1 MTTIINGSS
10 PSITFSDSTTQTT
23 AGLTGSTQQLC
34 QAWGLFSY
42 NGSGITINASYNVS
56 SITLS
61 ATGVYRIT
69 MTNAL
74 ADANYLVVG
83 MGNQSTA
90 YPNGYI
96 MTKFDSNS
104 APTSSAFTIQTF
116 NIATVANDI
125 GSAGVGV
132 FR

>member
-10 PSITFSDSTTQTT
+10 PSITFSDNTTQTT

-69 MTNAL
+69 MTNAMT
-74 ADANYLVVG
+74 DTNYAVVLG
-83 MGNQSTA
+83 GDSGATYSQ
-90 YPNGYI
+90 GYI
-96 MTKFDSNS
+96 LLRQS
-104 APTSSAFTIQTF
+104 ATNATTSSAFTI
-116 NIATVANDI
+116 
-125 GSAGVGV
+125 GSYNLSSTASNSQNASFAVY
-132 FR
+132 R